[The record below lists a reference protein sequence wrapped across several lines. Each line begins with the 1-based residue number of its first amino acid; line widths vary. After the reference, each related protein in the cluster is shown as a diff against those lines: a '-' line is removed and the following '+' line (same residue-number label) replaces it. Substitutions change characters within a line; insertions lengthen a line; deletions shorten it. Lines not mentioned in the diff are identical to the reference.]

1 MIRPQQ
7 VFNELVNRITEAGR
21 ALTHNVET
29 SDISILELCDR
40 LISGKGEATGLV
52 LAHEILQRY
61 SGFDDQ
67 QKYEFFHSLSS
78 TFGIDEQQFEVAL
91 LHWQE
96 VGNGAIRDIHFA
108 SEPSSQELIRRLNR
122 VTGATSQLVAMRKD
136 LLAGIHKTQENN
148 TSLIE
153 LDRDFKHLL
162 ASWFNR
168 GFLELRRIE
177 WSTSADVLELIIR
190 YEAVHKITDWED
202 LRRRV
207 AKPDRRLYA
216 FFHPAMVDDPLI
228 FVEVAL
234 LDTVPTAIKP
244 ILSESGETIDP
255 HNATTA
261 AFYSISNCQPGL
273 RGIAFG
279 NFLIKQAVMEL
290 RRELPGITTFVTLS
304 PVPGFRRWVLQQ
316 NQKTDSVLTAS
327 HKDFIQQLIE
337 CSDDRQTIRSL
348 TESHILKELIAYYL
362 VVTRS
367 TNGHVVD
374 PVARFHLGNGA
385 SLEHIHTHADL
396 SDQGMAN
403 SWGIMVNYFYQLN
416 NIERNHEAFANQGVV
431 IHSSHVKDM
440 IRNYKI

>member
-1 MIRPQQ
+1 MYKRQ
-7 VFNELVNRITEAGR
+7 
-21 ALTHNVET
+21 
-29 SDISILELCDR
+29 
-40 LISGKGEATGLV
+40 
-52 LAHEILQRY
+52 
-61 SGFDDQ
+61 
-67 QKYEFFHSLSS
+67 
-78 TFGIDEQQFEVAL
+78 
-91 LHWQE
+91 
-96 VGNGAIRDIHFA
+96 
-108 SEPSSQELIRRLNR
+108 EPSSQELIRRLNR

-168 GFLELRRIE
+168 GVLELRRIE

-337 CSDDRQTIRSL
+337 CSDNRQTIRSL